1 MADLTV
7 WYNPHCSKCRTAHGL
22 LDERGVEA
30 TYVRYLDTSPSRADL
45 ERVLALLGT
54 DDPRMITRTRERLY
68 AELGLAGAD
77 RSTLLD
83 ALAAHPVLIE
93 RPIAIRG
100 DRAVVARP
108 PERILELLNTE
119 DPARPPSS

>member
-7 WYNPHCSKCRTAHGL
+7 WYNPHCSKCRTAQGL
-22 LDERGVEA
+22 LAERGVDA
-30 TYVRYLDTSPSRADL
+30 DYVRYLEEAPSRPEL

-54 DDPRMITRTRERLY
+54 DDPRAITRTGEPLY

-100 DRAVVARP
+100 GRAVVARP
-108 PERILELLNTE
+108 PERILELLNTP
-119 DPARPPSS
+119 DRPIPPSS